1 VIKLKKHG
9 FFVTVARFFEA
20 FIALLNNILVARML
34 GPDGRGKYALILTII
49 MFLQVPATLGVTD
62 SNVYL
67 LSKDKYSINN
77 FITNSILF
85 SIISSVFFIMLF
97 FALYQLFIHQIVPT
111 LTIQEVF
118 YPLWV
123 LPIAVL
129 FVYLQNIL
137 VGLGSINR
145 FIKTN
150 ILLCTSQLL
159 FVLFFI
165 IDFTLTVNEAIYA
178 YLLSYVMVCVYSL
191 WCCIREAG
199 AFNFKPNMELARESF
214 NYGFKSNIGTIL
226 QTARDRF
233 EVILVGYF
241 LTNTAVGY
249 YSIAQGITDRLKLL
263 PKTISYLLFAEIANL
278 EGKQGEE
285 LAVNV
290 TRNLLFIMSVIVFP
304 IILFSRYIILLLYGR
319 DFLPTQVPLC
329 ILFVSTIFS
338 GVVFSL
344 GSLRLGQG
352 RPERYS
358 YATGIALLVTIGLD
372 GILIPYWGI
381 IGAAIGN
388 IMGVLAMVL
397 FYMLDNF
404 SEIKFRDIFIIQRAD
419 LQSFLTLGR
428 KILEASIYKIKMS
441 FQ

>member
-1 VIKLKKHG
+1 VSKFKKHG
-9 FFVTVARFFEA
+9 FFVTLSRVFET
-20 FIALLNNILVARML
+20 FIALLNNIIVARML
-34 GPDGRGKYALILTII
+34 GPDGRGKYALIIAII

-62 SNVYL
+62 ANVYL

-85 SIISSVFFIMLF
+85 SIISSVFFTILF
-97 FALYQLFIHQIVPT
+97 FALYQLFIHRLIPS

-137 VGLGSINR
+137 IGVGAINS

-150 ILLCTSQLL
+150 LLLCISQLM

-165 IDFTLTVNEAIYA
+165 IDFKLTVNEAIYA
-178 YLLSYVMVCVYSL
+178 YILSYVIVCIYSF
-191 WCCIREAG
+191 WCCLKKTG
-199 AFNFKPNMELARESF
+199 KFNFTPNIELAIESI

-249 YSIAQGITDRLKLL
+249 YSIAQGVTDRLKLL
-263 PKTISYLLFAEIANL
+263 PKTISYLLFAEISNL
-278 EGKQGEE
+278 GGKQGEE
-285 LAVNV
+285 LAVKV
-290 TRNLLFIMSVIVFP
+290 TRNLFFIMSVIVFP
-304 IILFSRYIILLLYGR
+304 IILFSRYIILILYGR
-319 DFLPTQVPLC
+319 DFLPTQIPLC

-352 RPERYS
+352 RPERYT
-358 YATGIALLVTIGLD
+358 YAAGVSLLVTIGLD
-372 GILIPYWGI
+372 ILLIPYWGI
-381 IGAAIGN
+381 IGASIAN
-388 IMGVLAMVL
+388 ITGVVAMVL
-397 FYMLDNF
+397 FYMLDDF
-404 SEIKFRDIFIIQRAD
+404 TGIKFRDIFIIRRAD
-419 LQSFLTLGR
+419 LQSFL
-428 KILEASIYKIKMS
+428 ILWRRIFRSFYSKTKMS
-441 FQ
+441 SQ

>member
-1 VIKLKKHG
+1 
-9 FFVTVARFFEA
+9 
-20 FIALLNNILVARML
+20 
-34 GPDGRGKYALILTII
+34 
-49 MFLQVPATLGVTD
+49 
-62 SNVYL
+62 
-67 LSKDKYSINN
+67 
-77 FITNSILF
+77 
-85 SIISSVFFIMLF
+85 
-97 FALYQLFIHQIVPT
+97 
-111 LTIQEVF
+111 
-118 YPLWV
+118 
-123 LPIAVL
+123 
-129 FVYLQNIL
+129 
-137 VGLGSINR
+137 
-145 FIKTN
+145 
-150 ILLCTSQLL
+150 
-159 FVLFFI
+159 
-165 IDFTLTVNEAIYA
+165 
-178 YLLSYVMVCVYSL
+178 
-191 WCCIREAG
+191 
-199 AFNFKPNMELARESF
+199 MELARESF
-214 NYGFKSNIGTIL
+214 NFGFKSNIGTIL